1 MISDSFV
8 QAVVEVVLAPVRF
21 VGAVARDDYE
31 LVSPPAR
38 SVPDEAT
45 AIVEPTTKNT
55 ATEDTVTHA
64 DAPKNDTATV
74 ASVDVDAEESGA
86 READVAESES
96 PAPDTDDI
104 DSGAADPVGA
114 EAA

>member
-1 MISDSFV
+1 M
-8 QAVVEVVLAPVRF
+8 
-21 VGAVARDDYE
+21 
-31 LVSPPAR
+31 
-38 SVPDEAT
+38 
-45 AIVEPTTKNT
+45 
-55 ATEDTVTHA
+55 
-64 DAPKNDTATV
+64 
-74 ASVDVDAEESGA
+74 DVDAEESGA